1 MTPGKYYI
9 LEHPTRGV
17 LKDLEWNDA
26 GTKQGR
32 FSPTGMRGDES
43 CMRFTTVGQAHDALM
58 KLPLQVAAKTLIRC
72 SQPKGKNPGYL
83 DHWPVVSP

>member
-1 MTPGKYYI
+1 MTPGSKYYI

-43 CMRFTTVGQAHDALM
+43 CMRFTTVAVSYTHLT
-58 KLPLQVAAKTLIRC
+58 LPTKRIV
-72 SQPKGKNPGYL
+72 
-83 DHWPVVSP
+83 